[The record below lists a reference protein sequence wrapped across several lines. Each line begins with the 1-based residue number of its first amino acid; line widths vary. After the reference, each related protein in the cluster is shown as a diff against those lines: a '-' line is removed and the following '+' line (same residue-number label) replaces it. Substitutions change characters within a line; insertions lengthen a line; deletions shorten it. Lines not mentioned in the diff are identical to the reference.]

1 MSITAYPLAWPSHI
15 RRTKHREIGR
25 FQTSINGALGNVQRG
40 LELFAKDSGK
50 ELDDVVVSSNVTL
63 SIRRPDDPGV
73 AVWFLWEGVQ
83 VCIPIDRYTSVSNN
97 LQAIH
102 HIIRLKRGEIRH
114 GTLELVKASFRGF
127 MLPAPTGH
135 QWWTVLG
142 VDEDAPMD
150 DIKKRYQH
158 LVSLHHPD
166 RPEGNEAMM
175 AKINDAWREAQYQ

>member
-1 MSITAYPLAWPSHI
+1 MSITAYPLAWPAHFP
-15 RRTKHREIGR
+15 RTKHREIGR
-25 FQTSINGALGNVQRG
+25 FQTSINGALGNVQRS

-50 ELDDVVVSSNVTL
+50 DLDDVVVSSNVTM
-63 SIRRPDDPGV
+63 SVRRPDDPGV

-127 MLPAPTGH
+127 LLPAQTGH
-135 QWWTVLG
+135 QWWSVLG
-142 VDEDAPMD
+142 VPQNAPIDE
-150 DIKKRYQH
+150 IRERYRR
-158 LVSLHHPD
+158 LAALHHPD
-166 RPEGNEAMM
+166 KPGGDAAMM
-175 AKINDAWREAQYQ
+175 ARINDAWREAQYQ